1 MKKKQAIIGGVLA
14 VVLTTAAAAVFF
26 TSPFSKT
33 GLAIRDAEG
42 KTLAVLPLVDR
53 KFDFVFI
60 HSIHLTKVEE
70 RYRVTPEGDLHL
82 YELRY
87 QSSGVGMPADAEEGY
102 RLEDGHFI
110 LKMDR
115 TIRTIPLFI
124 SIVPGH
130 GISTGGIF
138 YPFTAWA
145 KPEDVLYLS
154 ARRYLF

>member
-1 MKKKQAIIGGVLA
+1 MAAI
-14 VVLTTAAAAVFF
+14 FF
-26 TSPFSKT
+26 FSPLSKT
-33 GLAIRDAEG
+33 VLLVQDAQ
-42 KTLAVLPLVDR
+42 KNTLAEIPLADR

-60 HSIHLTKVEE
+60 HSIHLTMVEE
-70 RYRVTPEGDLHL
+70 RYRVTAAGGLHL

-115 TIRTIPLFI
+115 TIRTIPLFV

-138 YPFTAWA
+138 HPFTEWA
-145 KPEDVLYLS
+145 KPEDVLFLS
-154 ARRYLF
+154 ARRLFF

>member
-1 MKKKQAIIGGVLA
+1 MKNKRAIFGGVIAIA
-14 VVLTTAAAAVFF
+14 VATVAAALLFS
-26 TSPFSKT
+26 SPFSKT
-33 GLAIRDAEG
+33 GLVVRDARG
-42 KTLAVLPLVDR
+42 KTIAFVPLADR
-53 KFDFVFI
+53 EFDFVFI

-70 RYRVTPEGDLHL
+70 RYRVTPAGDLHL

-110 LKMDR
+110 LTMNR
-115 TIRTIPLFI
+115 TFKTIPLFV

-130 GISTGGIF
+130 GISTGGVF
-138 YPFTAWA
+138 HPFTAWA
-145 KPEDVLYLS
+145 KSEDILHIS

>member
-1 MKKKQAIIGGVLA
+1 MKKHQAIFGGIIV
-14 VVLTTAAAAVFF
+14 VVLTVLTAAHFF
-26 TSPFSKT
+26 LSPFSNVD
-33 GLAIRDAEG
+33 LQIRDANG
-42 KTLAVLPLVDR
+42 KMLAILPLADR
-53 KFDFVFI
+53 KFDYVLI

-70 RYRVTPEGDLHL
+70 RYRVSATGGLHL

-110 LKMDR
+110 LNMNR
-115 TIRTIPLFI
+115 TIGTFPLFV

-145 KPEDVLYLS
+145 KPEDVLHIS
-154 ARRYLF
+154 ARRPFF

>member
-1 MKKKQAIIGGVLA
+1 MKKPQPFLKGIIAII
-14 VVLTTAAAAVFF
+14 
-26 TSPFSKT
+26 
-33 GLAIRDAEG
+33 
-42 KTLAVLPLVDR
+42 LAVLMAAIFFFSPLSKTVLLVQDAQKNTLAEIPLADR

-60 HSIHLTKVEE
+60 HSIHLTMVEE
-70 RYRVTPEGDLHL
+70 RYRVTAAGGLHL

-115 TIRTIPLFI
+115 TIRTIPLFV

-138 YPFTAWA
+138 HPFTEWA
-145 KPEDVLYLS
+145 KPEDVLFLS
-154 ARRYLF
+154 ARRLFF

>member
-1 MKKKQAIIGGVLA
+1 MKNKRTIIGGIIAFVLM
-14 VVLTTAAAAVFF
+14 VLIAAFFFFKPFSAAV
-26 TSPFSKT
+26 
-33 GLAIRDAEG
+33 LLIRDAAGE
-42 KTLAVLPLVDR
+42 TLAEVPLADR

-70 RYRVTPEGDLHL
+70 RYRVTAEGNLHL

-110 LKMDR
+110 LDMDR
-115 TIRTIPLFI
+115 TIKTIPLFV

-138 YPFTAWA
+138 YPFTRWA
-145 KPEDVLYLS
+145 KPEDILHIS
-154 ARRYLF
+154 AR